1 MGCDDSRYWWL
12 GDKILDSVMST
23 SDMGESTIPRQEG
36 SRGYLKLSSVIL
48 FCLDKGT
55 FSSLLDVDN
64 VPSGLDPE
72 MLKAVSKFAA
82 HPGGSEGLREY
93 GFRIWC
99 PIRRE
104 SKYALGHLY
113 QSIFLTLLAGIWYN
127 KWIELHYGFWKF
139 FSFECLTNNHF
150 GVHRLIFDLTLI
162 IGFASLALS
171 SIYLSIYSIDLS
183 I

>member
-55 FSSLLDVDN
+55 FSSLLDVNN

-72 MLKAVSKFAA
+72 KLKALYLNCRT
-82 HPGGSEGLREY
+82 PG
-93 GFRIWC
+93 W
-99 PIRRE
+99 
-104 SKYALGHLY
+104 
-113 QSIFLTLLAGIWYN
+113 
-127 KWIELHYGFWKF
+127 
-139 FSFECLTNNHF
+139 
-150 GVHRLIFDLTLI
+150 V
-162 IGFASLALS
+162 
-171 SIYLSIYSIDLS
+171 
-183 I
+183 